1 MDFITSL
8 PQVGEHDIILVVVD
22 KVCKYITF
30 IPTHS
35 KCKEKELVTSRQPLS
50 PRTDEVVGSRY
61 LPTTYYFAKS
71 HINLIEE
78 AQEALAKAT

>member
-8 PQVGEHDIILVVVD
+8 PQVSEHDVILVVVD

-35 KCKEKELVTSRQPLS
+35 KCKEKETTIEP
-50 PRTDEVVGSRY
+50 PRTDEVVGPRY
-61 LPTTYYFAKS
+61 LPTTYRFAKS